1 MFQQLNKAQHS
12 HNRVGEGDGVGDG
25 AGEVSGIRS

>member
-12 HNRVGEGDGVGDG
+12 HNRVGKGNGVKDG
-25 AGEVSGIRS
+25 AGEVSGARS